1 MWKPRRQGFLFDNI
15 GRLAQC
21 TSRDESVRKLGPLLS
36 ASASAV
42 PLLRM
47 LMKLR
52 CAMGSRD
59 ENLVLAGHNEIDE
72 AFFGGRMKNKNR
84 ENPLLALKSRF

>member
-1 MWKPRRQGFLFDNI
+1 
-15 GRLAQC
+15 
-21 TSRDESVRKLGPLLS
+21 
-36 ASASAV
+36 
-42 PLLRM
+42 M